1 MNKELENI
9 ADEISFRL
17 LATKKHKDYQWLYN
31 TLESINKNK
40 PKPTLKSL
48 LKSYFNLMIDGW
60 NPTKT

>member
-1 MNKELENI
+1 MNKKTKEL
-9 ADEISFRL
+9 ADAISFRL
-17 LATKKHKDYQWLYN
+17 LATKKHSDYEWLCN

-40 PKPTLKSL
+40 PKPTLKSY

>member
-31 TLESINKNK
+31 TLESMNKKK
-40 PKPTLKSL
+40 PKPTLKYY
-48 LKSYFNLMIDGW
+48 LKSYFNLMIDGF
-60 NPTKT
+60 NPTKI